1 MDGTLV
7 FHDDRDLSRMAM
19 SQVSSSLA
27 ERIAL
32 HETGHAIISLE
43 VGLGLEFVTLQPGPG
58 YLALCKNPMV
68 TGDRITRI
76 GNGDY
81 NAGKKLLPECELRVL
96 LAGMA
101 AVDIHTSGST
111 AATEGC
117 QSDLEA
123 ARRRI
128 YRLRRSRTSL
138 ELAELFDQVKVSL
151 NIRWKSVLLVAQEL
165 RRRVTLNEEDVRK
178 LLAYSANG

>member
-1 MDGTLV
+1 MAVSKTSSNLV
-7 FHDDRDLSRMAM
+7 
-19 SQVSSSLA
+19 

-58 YLALCKNPMV
+58 YVALCRSPIL

-81 NAGKKLLPECELRVL
+81 NVGKKLLSECELRVL

-101 AVDIHTSGST
+101 AVDIHTAGST
-111 AATEGC
+111 SATEGC
-117 QSDLEA
+117 RSDLDA
-123 ARRRI
+123 AKRRI
-128 YRLRRSRTSL
+128 YQLRRSQPSL
-138 ELAELFDQVKVSL
+138 QLSELFDEVKASL
-151 NIRWKSVLLVAQEL
+151 KGRWSSVLLVAQEL
-165 RRRVTLNEEDVRK
+165 QRRLTLNEEDVRK
-178 LLAYSANG
+178 LLAYSADD